1 MFSCLGRIGC
11 LLLLLVV
18 GALAFLKRDQWMP
31 RVLGKGEPAPVTWER
46 VKEPDAGTQMT
57 GNAIASLGRANG
69 PAYVTVSAA
78 ELAELMVASSGH
90 RLPAELDSVEAAVDS
105 ETVRVRALV
114 ELDDLRDL
122 DALGPLAGI
131 LDKRTR
137 IEFTGT
143 MSVLRPGL
151 GEFRVASVK
160 IADLS
165 LPRSAIPRILSRLDK
180 SVRPEGVS
188 PDGIAITIPEYIG
201 DVRVARGEI
210 TLYRRRAP

>member
-11 LLLLLVV
+11 LFLLLIV
-18 GALAFLKRDQWMP
+18 GAIAFLKRDQWMP
-31 RVLGKGEPAPVTWER
+31 RVLGRGAPPPVTWET
-46 VKEPDAGTQMT
+46 VKEPDAGTQKT
-57 GNAIASLGRANG
+57 GDAIASLGRPNG

-105 ETVRVRALV
+105 EMVRVRALV

-137 IEFTGT
+137 IELTGT
-143 MSVLRPGL
+143 MAVLRPGL

-165 LPRSAIPRILSRLDK
+165 LPRSAIPRLLARLDK

-188 PDGIAITIPEYIG
+188 PDGIAITIPDYIG
-201 DVRVARGEI
+201 DVRVSRGEI
-210 TLYRRRAP
+210 TLYRRRQ

>member
-1 MFSCLGRIGC
+1 VFSCLGRIGC
-11 LLLLLVV
+11 LFLLLIV
-18 GALAFLKRDQWMP
+18 GAIAFLKRDQWMP
-31 RVLGKGEPAPVTWER
+31 RVLGRGAPPPVTWET
-46 VKEPDAGTQMT
+46 VKEPDAGTQKT
-57 GNAIASLGRANG
+57 GDAIASLGRPNG

-105 ETVRVRALV
+105 EMVRVRALV

-137 IEFTGT
+137 IELTGT

-165 LPRSAIPRILSRLDK
+165 LPRSAIPRLLARLDT

-201 DVRVARGEI
+201 DVRVSRGEI
-210 TLYRRRAP
+210 TLYRRTR

>member
-11 LLLLLVV
+11 LLLLVLA
-18 GALAFLKRDQWMP
+18 GALAFLKRDQWLP
-31 RVLGKGEPAPVTWER
+31 RVMGRGAPAPVTWET
-46 VKEPDAGTQMT
+46 VKQPDAGTRKT
-57 GNAIASLGRANG
+57 GDDIASLGRANG
-69 PAYVTVSAA
+69 PAYVTISAS

-114 ELDDLRDL
+114 ALDDLRDL
-122 DALGPLAGI
+122 DALGPLSAI

-151 GEFRVASVK
+151 GEFRVQSVK

-165 LPRSAIPRILSRLDK
+165 LPRSAIPRLLSRLDK
-180 SVRPEGVS
+180 SVRPEGVA

-201 DVRVARGEI
+201 DVRVARGQI
-210 TLYRRRAP
+210 TLYRRKP